1 MSALLSFVIT
11 MAVAVVVFLVVVVID
26 MVGVTGTPLK
36 VPGSNTTQ
44 GYSTLI
50 SKEEVLRAE
59 TGHNGIDIDHY
70 LALQEYSGFMK
81 EINSSYPNAE
91 VMIYGKSYEGRDLM
105 AVKFYRNSCNPTI
118 FVEAGIHAREW
129 IASAVTFK
137 IINTIARN
145 SSQDEEM
152 SKLLDLYNWVF
163 VPLVNPDG
171 YDFSRH
177 ENRYWRKN
185 KRVVTK
191 NCTGVD
197 LNRNFDINWGTVD
210 ASDDPCSDIY
220 CGKAP
225 FSEPETQSLKTFIQA
240 SWPLIGYISLHAYA
254 QLIICPYSYTKATPE
269 DFEELMKPVGVQ
281 RIGSRKYLALNTRM
295 PLKCGPLTM
304 TRGASAFQPVR

>member
-197 LNRNFDINWGTVD
+197 LNRNFDINWGTD
-210 ASDDPCSDIY
+210 EASGCSTDWVKKVLGVKYSYAIEMRPTDNDTRGFSLPASEIEPTSRDIFV
-220 CGKAP
+220 A
-225 FSEPETQSLKTFIQA
+225 LKTFA
-240 SWPLIGYISLHAYA
+240 NGFKRNISYLRDSLKNCNNTEEA
-254 QLIICPYSYTKATPE
+254 QKET
-269 DFEELMKPVGVQ
+269 G
-281 RIGSRKYLALNTRM
+281 
-295 PLKCGPLTM
+295 
-304 TRGASAFQPVR
+304 RG